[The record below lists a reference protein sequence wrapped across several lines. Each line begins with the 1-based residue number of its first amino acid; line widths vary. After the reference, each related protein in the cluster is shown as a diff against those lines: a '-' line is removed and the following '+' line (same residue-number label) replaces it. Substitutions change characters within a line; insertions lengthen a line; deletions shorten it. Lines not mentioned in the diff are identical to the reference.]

1 MLYSQF
7 GKQDK
12 DATHCEALES
22 GRMGREWL
30 VMSGIGGG
38 RRRRRMGIELK
49 QRYIF
54 ILYFHFSPGFAA
66 KFVQAINR
74 FAAVFLGFHHMDL
87 QNIFFSIC

>member
-30 VMSGIGGG
+30 VLSGVGGG
-38 RRRRRMGIELK
+38 GGGGGIELK
-49 QRYIF
+49 HRYIF
-54 ILYFHFSPGFAA
+54 VLYFYFSPGFDA
-66 KFVQAINR
+66 KFVQVINR

-87 QNIFFSIC
+87 QNICFSIC

>member
-38 RRRRRMGIELK
+38 GGGGGLSSNIDIS
-49 QRYIF
+49 IF
-54 ILYFHFSPGFAA
+54 I
-66 KFVQAINR
+66 
-74 FAAVFLGFHHMDL
+74 FLLDL
-87 QNIFFSIC
+87 QS

>member
-38 RRRRRMGIELK
+38 GGGGGVELK
-49 QRYIF
+49 HRYIF
-54 ILYFHFSPGFAA
+54 VLYFYFSPGFAA
-66 KFVQAINR
+66 EFVQVINR
-74 FAAVFLGFHHMDL
+74 FAAVFYGFVSV
-87 QNIFFSIC
+87 FVGCC